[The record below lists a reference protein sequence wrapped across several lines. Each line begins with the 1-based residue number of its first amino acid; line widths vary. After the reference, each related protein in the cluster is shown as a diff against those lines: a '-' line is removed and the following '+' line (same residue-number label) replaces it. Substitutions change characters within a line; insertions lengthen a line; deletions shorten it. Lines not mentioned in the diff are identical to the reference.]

1 MALLYSLLNAEPGPL
16 PKRLKINGVTRTDSS
31 SFTTEELNQAGYT
44 GPYQK
49 PSCDPVTQVV
59 VWQGTGYAVVD
70 LADSEIDKRRLD
82 AVKAGADYRGF
93 WRALLTSP
101 VYATLRTAAA
111 ADLTANMLVTELI
124 AALSDAKLGEP
135 NEEIIGRAMT
145 ELLEELALPGD
156 EVEMLYYALKAN
168 GLYELYPIPGFVEPE
183 PPVREPYEP
192 ELPASESEPAPEP
205 EPAAEPEAPVVIT
218 DPVDEPALEEEEE
231 ETITFDS
238 GTTSGGISDGTTSAG
253 AISSGDILGSE
264 GEDTV
269 VLDLDED

>member
-31 SFTTEELNQAGYT
+31 SFTAEELNQAGYT
-44 GPYQK
+44 GPFQK
-49 PSCDPVTQVV
+49 PSCDPTTQIV
-59 VWQGTGYAVVD
+59 VWQGNDYAVLD
-70 LADSEIDKRRLD
+70 LADSEIEKRRLD

-93 WRALLTSP
+93 WRALLASP
-101 VYATLRTAAA
+101 AYQTLRTAAA

-135 NEEIIGRAMT
+135 NEEIIGSAMQ
-145 ELLEELALPGD
+145 ELLEELVLPAD
-156 EVEMLYYALKAN
+156 EVEMLYFALKGN

-183 PPVREPYEP
+183 P
-192 ELPASESEPAPEP
+192 EPAP
-205 EPAAEPEAPVVIT
+205 EPEAPVVIT
-218 DPVDEPALEEEEE
+218 DPIDEPAPEEEEE

-238 GTTSGGISDGTTSAG
+238 GTTSGGIDYGTTSAG
-253 AISSGDILGSE
+253 VVSSGDILGSE

-269 VLDLDED
+269 VFDED

>member
-31 SFTTEELNQAGYT
+31 SFTAEELNQAGYT
-44 GPYQK
+44 GPFQK

-93 WRALLTSP
+93 WRALLASP

-135 NEEIIGRAMT
+135 NEEIIGSAMT

-156 EVEMLYYALKAN
+156 EAEMLYYALKAN

-183 PPVREPYEP
+183 PPVRKLYEP
-192 ELPASESEPAPEP
+192 ELPA
-205 EPAAEPEAPVVIT
+205 PAAEPEAPVVIT

-253 AISSGDILGSE
+253 AVFSGDILGSE

-269 VLDLDED
+269 TLDLDED

>member
-31 SFTTEELNQAGYT
+31 SFTAEELNQAGYT
-44 GPYQK
+44 GPFQK

-93 WRALLTSP
+93 WRALLASP
-101 VYATLRTAAA
+101 VYATLRTAAG

-124 AALSDAKLGEP
+124 GALSDAKLGEP
-135 NEEIIGRAMT
+135 NEEIIGSAMT
-145 ELLEELALPGD
+145 ELLETLALPGD

-168 GLYELYPIPGFVEPE
+168 GLYEIYPIPGFVEPE

-192 ELPASESEPAPEP
+192 ELPAPTSEP
-205 EPAAEPEAPVVIT
+205 EPALEPEAPVVIT
-218 DPVDEPALEEEEE
+218 DPVDEPALEEEEEE

-253 AISSGDILGSE
+253 AVSSGDILGSE

>member
-31 SFTTEELNQAGYT
+31 SFTAEELNQAGYT

-49 PSCDPVTQVV
+49 PSCDPTTQVV
-59 VWQGTGYAVVD
+59 VWQGTSYAVLD
-70 LADSEIDKRRLD
+70 LADSEIEKRRLD

-93 WRALLTSP
+93 WRALLASP

-135 NEEIIGRAMT
+135 NEEIIGSAMT
-145 ELLEELALPGD
+145 ELLEELALPSD
-156 EVEMLYYALKAN
+156 EIESLYFALKAN

-183 PPVREPYEP
+183 PAPK
-192 ELPASESEPAPEP
+192 PAPEP
-205 EPAAEPEAPVVIT
+205 APMPEAPVVIT
-218 DPVDEPALEEEEE
+218 EPVDEPAPEEEEE

-238 GTTSGGISDGTTSAG
+238 GTTSGGIDYGTTSAG
-253 AISSGDILGSE
+253 IVSSGDVVGSA

>member
-31 SFTTEELNQAGYT
+31 SFTSEELNQAGYT
-44 GPYQK
+44 GPFQK

-59 VWQGTGYAVVD
+59 VWQGNDYAVVD

-93 WRALLTSP
+93 WRALLASP
-101 VYATLRTAAA
+101 VYTTLRTAAA

-135 NEEIIGRAMT
+135 NEKIIGSAMT

-156 EVEMLYYALKAN
+156 EVEMLYHALAAN

-192 ELPASESEPAPEP
+192 ELPTPAPE
-205 EPAAEPEAPVVIT
+205 AEEAPVVIT
-218 DPVDEPALEEEEE
+218 EPVDEPALEEEEE

-238 GTTSGGISDGTTSAG
+238 GTTSGGIDYGTTSAG
-253 AISSGDILGSE
+253 IVSSGDVVGSA
-264 GEDTV
+264 GEDTII
-269 VLDLDED
+269 LDADED

>member
-1 MALLYSLLNAEPGPL
+1 MALLYSLLNAEPAPL
-16 PKRLKINGVTRTDSS
+16 PQRLKINGVTRTDSS

-44 GPYQK
+44 GPFQK
-49 PSCDPVTQVV
+49 PSCDPATQIV
-59 VWQGTGYAVVD
+59 VWQGTGYAVLD
-70 LADSEIDKRRLD
+70 LADSEIEKRRLD

-93 WRALLTSP
+93 WRALLSST
-101 VYATLRTAAA
+101 VYQTLRTAAA
-111 ADLTANMLVTELI
+111 ANLTANMLVTELI

-135 NEEIIGRAMT
+135 NEEIIGSAMQ

-156 EVEMLYYALKAN
+156 EVEALYYALKGY

-183 PPVREPYEP
+183 PPAP
-192 ELPASESEPAPEP
+192 EPAP
-205 EPAAEPEAPVVIT
+205 EPEAPVVIT
-218 DPVDEPALEEEEE
+218 EPVDESAPEEEEE

-253 AISSGDILGSE
+253 AVFSGDILGSA